1 MLRASSKRES
11 REAEL
16 SIWQISLHVI
26 YRVKYSS
33 RDAQLTE
40 TSALHPCTHAERRGC
55 ARARARV
62 HVQSCQA
69 LHTRTRAPTR
79 GPRTHAQERDMHVLR
94 ARVCQHAKRR
104 QKKAIWMSPSRA

>member
-40 TSALHPCTHAERRGC
+40 MSALSALCTHARTRNDAG
-55 ARARARV
+55 ARV
-62 HVQSCQA
+62 LVHESTCSLA
-69 LHTRTRAPTR
+69 RLC
-79 GPRTHAQERDMHVLR
+79 THAHVLLR
-94 ARVCQHAKRR
+94 EVPALTHRSETCTC
-104 QKKAIWMSPSRA
+104 